1 MVWKKEGNGM
11 DTYLEVKGDGRTF
24 HVSVNGADLVV
35 DGNHP
40 LYVEL
45 RLLIDHTI
53 QSASRNT
60 RKGVVGT
67 LTLDDLIH
75 STRERLQQLEKY
87 QKQQA
92 GD

>member
-1 MVWKKEGNGM
+1 M
-11 DTYLEVKGDGRTF
+11 DTYLEVRGDGTTF
-24 HVSVNGADLVV
+24 HVSVNGADLIV
-35 DGNHP
+35 DGKHP

-60 RKGVVGT
+60 RKGEAGT

-75 STRERLQQLEKY
+75 STRERLTQLERY
-87 QKQQA
+87 QQKQI
-92 GD
+92 DD